1 MSVTFHIR
9 EQEATIQVH
18 GHFNFSQHGAFRD
31 ACKAVLAHQ
40 GVKSVEINLM
50 EVDHLDSSAL
60 GMLLVLRDQVEERR
74 IQRLL
79 ISNAKP
85 VVRQIFAIAKFDKFF
100 EID

>member
-9 EQEATIQVH
+9 EQEATIQIH

-40 GVKSVEINLM
+40 TIQSLEINLM

-60 GMLLVLRDQVEERR
+60 GMLLVLRDQVDERR
-74 IQRLL
+74 IPRLL
-79 ISNAKP
+79 ISNTKP